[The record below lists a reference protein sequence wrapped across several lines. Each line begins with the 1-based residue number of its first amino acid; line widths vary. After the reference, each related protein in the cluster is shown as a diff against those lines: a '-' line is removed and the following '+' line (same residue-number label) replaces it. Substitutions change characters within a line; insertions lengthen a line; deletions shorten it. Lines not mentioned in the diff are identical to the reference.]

1 MVISDKKIFIQEY
14 FAKAY
19 AIKEKIEFNR
29 KHDEAR
35 IRAFHE
41 KDMIA
46 EKRKI
51 AAEETEVLKMRHL
64 LAMQNEID
72 QKIES
77 IKRRL
82 NLNII

>member
-1 MVISDKKIFIQEY
+1 MVITDKKIFNQEY
-14 FAKAY
+14 FAQAH

-35 IRAFHE
+35 IRAIHE
-41 KDMIA
+41 KETIA

-51 AAEETEVLKMRHL
+51 AAEEHEILKIRNL
-64 LAMQNEID
+64 LALQNEID
-72 QKIES
+72 LKIES
-77 IKRRL
+77 SKRRL